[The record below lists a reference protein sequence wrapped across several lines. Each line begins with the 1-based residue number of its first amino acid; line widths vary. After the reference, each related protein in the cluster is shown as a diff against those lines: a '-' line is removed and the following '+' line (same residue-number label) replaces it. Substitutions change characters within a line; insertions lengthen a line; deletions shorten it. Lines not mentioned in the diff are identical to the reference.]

1 MLTISPN
8 KGVEESVV
16 KASKDSKKPV
26 VEIEKAE
33 EAEEVFAQF
42 YVSREEENV

>member
-1 MLTISPN
+1 MSQSEKLP
-8 KGVEESVV
+8 E
-16 KASKDSKKPV
+16 DSKKPI

-42 YVSREEENV
+42 YVSREENV